1 MWRKITWGWC
11 LRVTKQVQ
19 SLNRYKKNDINIKEV
34 RNALERHGL
43 CSAGTVCSVGLESGD
58 WPSHWTIPCCCL
70 QNLLD
75 AFMIQTSVYW
85 TNWSKVC
92 VCVYL
97 LCEEQ
102 EKKIQLVN
110 KNLLFL
116 IPPLQPRSPPEWM
129 HFHCNGGHI
138 VRLMGCKADIKPTL
152 LCPQGA
158 AGVSVHQIFPSNLF
172 LPSSLHG
179 TYAHPCCWWGKRA

>member
-1 MWRKITWGWC
+1 MLFRCMVFVQQELSALLGWNSATDPAIEQFHVVAFRISWM
-11 LRVTKQVQ
+11 LSWFR
-19 SLNRYKKNDINIKEV
+19 L
-34 RNALERHGL
+34 L
-43 CSAGTVCSVGLESGD
+43 CTEPIDQRC
-58 WPSHWTIPCCCL
+58 
-70 QNLLD
+70 
-75 AFMIQTSVYW
+75 
-85 TNWSKVC
+85 VC

-129 HFHCNGGHI
+129 LFHCNGGHI
-138 VRLMGCKADIKPTL
+138 VRLMGCKADIKPAL